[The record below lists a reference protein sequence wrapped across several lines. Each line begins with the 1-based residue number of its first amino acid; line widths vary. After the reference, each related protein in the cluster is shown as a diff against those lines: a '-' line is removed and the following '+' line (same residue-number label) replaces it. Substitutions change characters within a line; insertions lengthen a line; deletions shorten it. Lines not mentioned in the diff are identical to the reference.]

1 LPGREDAKIR
11 LDRIKISTGYEILND
26 SKNLLGYPHKNL
38 FQQTLITNKCIMQSD
53 LQISLDL
60 NGIAFSHVPVLS
72 QQVIEGLVVSPGGN
86 YLDLTV
92 GGGGHSRLILETAED
107 VKVTAVDQDEDAL
120 KAAKA
125 NLAEFSDR
133 VNFIHSNFA
142 NYDFPANTYHGI
154 LADLGVSSYHLDNP
168 ERGFS
173 FRNTANLDMRMNQ
186 QQSLTAGDII
196 NDWDEGELADI
207 FFKYGEERLSRRIAR
222 RIVEKRPFHTTTEL
236 ADAIAYSVPPK
247 YRHGRI
253 HPATRVFQALRIVV
267 NDELKVLET
276 LIDKGP
282 HSLVPGGRIAI
293 ISFHSLEDRLVK
305 HGLRNLSLLR
315 VLTKK
320 PILAMESEI
329 TENLRSRS
337 AKLRIAEK
345 KNPDE

>member
-1 LPGREDAKIR
+1 
-11 LDRIKISTGYEILND
+11 
-26 SKNLLGYPHKNL
+26 
-38 FQQTLITNKCIMQSD
+38 MQPD
-53 LQISLDL
+53 LQTPLDL
-60 NGIAFSHVPVLS
+60 EEVTFSHIPVLS
-72 QQVIEGLVVSPGGN
+72 QEVITGLNIQPGGN

-107 VKVTAVDQDEDAL
+107 VKVTCVDQDEDAL
-120 KAAKA
+120 KAAKE
-125 NLAEFSDR
+125 NLSEFGDR

-142 NYDFPANTYHGI
+142 NYQFPENTYHGI

-196 NDWDEGELADI
+196 NEWEEKELADI

-222 RIVEKRPFHTTTEL
+222 RIIEKRPFNTTTEL
-236 ADAIAYSVPPK
+236 ANAIAYSVPPK

-253 HPATRVFQALRIVV
+253 HPATRVFQALRIAV

-276 LIDKGP
+276 LIEKAP
-282 HSLVPGGRIAI
+282 NALIPGGRIAI
-293 ISFHSLEDRLVK
+293 ISFHSLEDRPVK
-305 HGLRNLSLLR
+305 HGLRNSPLLR
-315 VLTKK
+315 ILTKK
-320 PILAMESEI
+320 PIIAKEEEI
-329 TENLRSRS
+329 KQNPRSRS

-345 KNPDE
+345 KNIDN